1 MKLMMVALRGRGG
14 ESGQKDSWHLR
25 LEIGEEN
32 VSNTITSVQKD
43 YLVLEIYEDDIS
55 RRLQPEHPEG
65 AGCDRVGNDNL
76 GASGVEERVE
86 NN

>member
-25 LEIGEEN
+25 LEIGEEA

-43 YLVLEIYEDDIS
+43 YLLMEIYADREYTTT
-55 RRLQPEHPEG
+55 EEG
-65 AGCDRVGNDNL
+65 V
-76 GASGVEERVE
+76 
-86 NN
+86 